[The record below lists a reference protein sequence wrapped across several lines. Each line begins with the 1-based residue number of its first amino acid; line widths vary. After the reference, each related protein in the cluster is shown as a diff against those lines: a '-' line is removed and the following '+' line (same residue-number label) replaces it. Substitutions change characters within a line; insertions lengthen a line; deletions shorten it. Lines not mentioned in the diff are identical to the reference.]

1 MLRIIRK
8 ETSMKRKKISIKKG
22 NKQFKHAAA
31 KNLAK
36 NISAKP
42 RRGGIRM

>member
-1 MLRIIRK
+1 MRRK
-8 ETSMKRKKISIKKG
+8 HISKKKG
-22 NKQFKHAAA
+22 KRQFQHAAA
-31 KNLAK
+31 KNIAK

>member
-8 ETSMKRKKISIKKG
+8 ETSMKRKHVPKRKG
-22 NKQFKHAAA
+22 QKQFQHAAA
-31 KNLAK
+31 ANIAK

>member
-1 MLRIIRK
+1 MVKGGVKMSRGRRKMSKRESSRKFTNSALR
-8 ETSMKRKKISIKKG
+8 TKK
-22 NKQFKHAAA
+22 
-31 KNLAK
+31 L